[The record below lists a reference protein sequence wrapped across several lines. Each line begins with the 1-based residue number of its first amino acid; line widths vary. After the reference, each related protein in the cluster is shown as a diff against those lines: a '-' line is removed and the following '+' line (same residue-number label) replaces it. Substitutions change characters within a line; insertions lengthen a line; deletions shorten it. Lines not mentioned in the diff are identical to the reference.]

1 MSRILDQQRY
11 SCALGGLKTVQAI
24 EGAIPVLHSGPGCA
38 IRLGYGVGSS
48 GKFSPN
54 IFPCTSISEKEVV
67 FGGTEKLRSTIENA
81 LKIIDAE
88 LFVVLT
94 GCTAEIIGDDVGE
107 VVSEFADAEKPVVY
121 ANTPGFSGN
130 NYEGH
135 GIVLKALFDRYLP
148 KRIIGGKEKG
158 LVNIWS
164 SPPYTDPYW
173 YSSYRELET
182 LVASIGLTPNTI
194 FGYDRGKTNLDR
206 VPNAE
211 FNILVAPWTGYEA
224 VKFLSE
230 KYNTPFLHYPVLP
243 IGAFESTKFLKR
255 VGEFADLDPQKVES
269 VVDKFE
275 KEYYHMI
282 ERYADIF
289 LEMRIISKRFSIIG
303 DAHYALALTK
313 FLTNDLGMFPN
324 TSYITDK
331 TPEQFNQLVIDEFA
345 DLNYGIVGEVRFETD
360 GFEIQKHLKTQD
372 FAGFPL
378 IIGSQWD
385 QKVADEL
392 SANFVNLTSPIVSN
406 IIINSHLTGYA
417 GGLKVLED
425 IFSAGM
431 KRLVL

>member
-1 MSRILDQQRY
+1 LSRILDQQRY
-11 SCALGGLKTVQAI
+11 TCALAGMKTVHAI

-38 IRLGYGVGSS
+38 ARLSSGSGSS

-67 FGGTEKLRSTIENA
+67 FGGNDKLRSTIDNA

-107 VVSEFADAEKPVVY
+107 VVSEFANAEKRVVY

-130 NYEGH
+130 SYEGH
-135 GIVLKALFDRYLP
+135 GFVLKALFDRYLP
-148 KRIIGGKEKG
+148 EAPVEKEKN

-173 YSSYRELET
+173 YSSYRELEK
-182 LVASIGLTPNTI
+182 LISSIGLKPNTI
-194 FGYDRGKTNLDR
+194 FGYGRGVKNLDK
-206 VPNAE
+206 VPKAE
-211 FNILVAPWTGYEA
+211 FNILVAPWTGYDA
-224 VKFLSE
+224 VKYLSE
-230 KYNTPFLHYPVLP
+230 KYNTPFLHYPVPP
-243 IGAFESTKFLKR
+243 IGAFETTKFLKK
-255 VGEFADLDPQKVES
+255 VGEFANLPPES
-269 VVDKFE
+269 VKAVTDE
-275 KEYYHMI
+275 YENEYYHLI
-282 ERYADIF
+282 ERFADIF
-289 LEMRIISKRFSIIG
+289 LEMRIISKRFSIVG

-324 TSYITDK
+324 TSFITDK
-331 TPEQFNQLVIDEFA
+331 TPEQFRPLIESEFES
-345 DLNYGIVGEVRFETD
+345 LNYGIKGEARFETD
-360 GFEIQKHLKTQD
+360 GFEIQKHLKTLD
-372 FAGFPL
+372 YGGFPL

-385 QKVADEL
+385 QKVSDEL
-392 SANFVNLTSPIVSN
+392 SANYVNLTAPIVGSL
-406 IIINSHLTGYA
+406 IINSHLTGYS

>member
-11 SCALGGLKTVQAI
+11 TCALGGLKTVHAI
-24 EGAIPVLHSGPGCA
+24 EGAIPILHSGPGSGT
-38 IRLGYGVGSS
+38 RLGAGNGCS

-67 FGGTEKLRSTIENA
+67 FGGNDKLRSTIENA

-88 LFVVLT
+88 LFIVLT

-107 VVSEFADAEKPVVY
+107 VVSEFANAEKPVTY

-135 GIVLKALFDRYLP
+135 GFVLKAVFDRYLP
-148 KRIIGGKEKG
+148 KDISGGKEKG
-158 LVNIWS
+158 LTNLWI

-173 YSSYRELET
+173 YSSYRELEK
-182 LVASIGLTPNTI
+182 LIAEIGLKPNII
-194 FGYDRGKTNLDR
+194 FGFERGVKNLKR

-211 FNILVAPWTGYEA
+211 FNILVTPWTGYDA

-230 KYNTPFLHYPVLP
+230 KYDTPFLHYPVLP
-243 IGAFESTKFLKR
+243 IGAFETSKFLQK
-255 VGEFADLDPQKVES
+255 VGEFADLDPEQVNA
-269 VVDKFE
+269 VTDAHE
-275 KEYYHMI
+275 KEYYHLI
-282 ERYADIF
+282 ERFADIF
-289 LEMRIISKRFSIIG
+289 LEMRIISKRFSVIG
-303 DAHYALALTK
+303 DSHYVLALTK

-324 TSYITDK
+324 TCFITDK
-331 TPEQFNQLVIDEFA
+331 TPEQFQYLIISEFES
-345 DLNYGIVGEVRFETD
+345 LNYGIKGEVRFETD
-360 GFEIQKHLKTQD
+360 GFEIKKHLKTLD
-372 FAGFPL
+372 YGGFPL

-392 SANFVNLTSPIVSN
+392 YANYVNLIAPIIGPV
-406 IIINSHLTGYA
+406 IINSHLTGYS
-417 GGLKVLED
+417 GGLKVLEE

-431 KRLVL
+431 KRLIL